1 MGCIQNKVKATAFGE
16 ISYTGHGINA
26 TNNINHVWH
35 KILEEKEV
43 QLTNEW
49 RHSFLLFLNPQVKEE
64 QWDSKTNQKCID
76 NTYN

>member
-43 QLTNEW
+43 TF
-49 RHSFLLFLNPQVKEE
+49 FLLRQL
-64 QWDSKTNQKCID
+64 SGRTNGGGRSAVSLES
-76 NTYN
+76 